1 MAPDASDA
9 APAEAGQVAQAARAP
24 TPSRPE
30 AIRIRPTVSGMPVV
44 LRGLARS
51 VERNQVYSLL
61 VSLGIVFLVMV
72 IMFRSLYAGFLALLP
87 AGLTLVA
94 VFGGLSLVGK
104 PLDISTSMVAGIAIG
119 VGIDYAIHFLSWWQ
133 RPRDHQWTT
142 TAREAARESGG
153 GILAN
158 ALMVCA
164 GFAVLALGESAP
176 TKALGVLIAVAMLM
190 AAVVTFVVIPAG
202 AGRRVYYQRIEESP
216 ELQEREAAAEL
227 APAPTK
233 ETS

>member
-1 MAPDASDA
+1 
-9 APAEAGQVAQAARAP
+9 
-24 TPSRPE
+24 
-30 AIRIRPTVSGMPVV
+30 MPVV

-202 AGRRVYYQRIEESP
+202 AGRRVYYQRIEESAEP
-216 ELQEREAAAEL
+216 EEREQAAEL
-227 APAPTK
+227 APTPTK
-233 ETS
+233 EAS